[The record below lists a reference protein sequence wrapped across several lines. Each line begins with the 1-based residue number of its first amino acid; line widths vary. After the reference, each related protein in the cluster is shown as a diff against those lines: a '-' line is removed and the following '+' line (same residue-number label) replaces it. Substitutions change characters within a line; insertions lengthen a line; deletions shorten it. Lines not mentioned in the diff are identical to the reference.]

1 MKTQGKVYV
10 AGAQTLIG
18 SAILRALTN
27 QGLAGRVI
35 EGQDEPDLTR
45 GSEVD
50 SFFARTTPDF
60 VYLAAGDS
68 GGIAHNQHHPADL
81 MLNNLLVECN
91 VIESAYR
98 HGVQKLLYLASSCTY
113 PKHCSQPMQVASLMS
128 GPLEPTNEAYGLAK
142 IAGIKLCEAY
152 AQQYGVKFISAIVA
166 NAFGPGDDFSLT
178 SSHVI
183 PALIRKMHQA
193 KKTGEKSVE
202 IWGSGTP
209 RREFIYADDLAD
221 ACLFTMENY
230 DDPTE
235 AINLGNGTDLS
246 IKELAQMVR
255 EVVGY
260 GGELHFERRKPDGM
274 PEKRLDSTRLAEMGW
289 GSKTSMISALA
300 ATYQWFLENERDEG
314 ASYVGTALSQSVEP
328 LGG

>member
-1 MKTQGKVYV
+1 MVLKAQGKIYV

-18 SAILRALTN
+18 AAILRALK
-27 QGLAGRVI
+27 QRSPGSSVI
-35 EGQDEPDLTR
+35 NGTDEPDLTH
-45 GSEVD
+45 GSDVD
-50 SFFARTTPDF
+50 SFFAQTTPDF

-68 GGIAHNQHHPADL
+68 GGIAYNQHYPADL
-81 MLNNLLVECN
+81 MRHNLLVECH
-91 VIESAYR
+91 VIESAYC

-113 PKHCSQPMQVASLMS
+113 PKHCSQPMRVASLMS
-128 GPLEPTNEAYGLAK
+128 GPLEPTNEAYALAK
-142 IAGIKLCEAY
+142 IAGIKLCQAY
-152 AQQYGVKFISAIVA
+152 AEQHGARFISAIVA

-178 SSHVI
+178 ISHVI
-183 PALIRKMHQA
+183 PALIRKMHEA
-193 KKTGEKSVE
+193 KKTGAKSIE

-230 DDPTE
+230 DDATE
-235 AINLGNGTDLS
+235 PINLGNGTDLS

-260 GGELHFERRKPDGM
+260 GGELHFDRTKPDGM

-289 GSKTSMISALA
+289 GPKSSMPSALA
-300 ATYQWFLENERDEG
+300 ATYQWFLKNEG
-314 ASYVGTALSQSVEP
+314 VEVNFEVCIE
-328 LGG
+328 